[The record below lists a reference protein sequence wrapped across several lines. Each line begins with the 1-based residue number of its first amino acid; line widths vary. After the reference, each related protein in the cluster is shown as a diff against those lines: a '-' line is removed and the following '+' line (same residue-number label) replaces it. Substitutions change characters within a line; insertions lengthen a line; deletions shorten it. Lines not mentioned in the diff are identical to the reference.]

1 MLFTTNL
8 TFAEW
13 SRLLEIAKMTA
24 ALFDRL
30 NYHSYIVEK
39 AMSLTVFCTVRRR
52 LKAKSRQVSKAE
64 RNASKRKK

>member
-13 SRLLEIAKMTA
+13 FRLLWNAKMTA

-30 NYHSYIVEK
+30 NLYSYIVETGNDVLPVY
-39 AMSLTVFCTVRRR
+39 A
-52 LKAKSRQVSKAE
+52 QYE
-64 RNASKRKK
+64 EG